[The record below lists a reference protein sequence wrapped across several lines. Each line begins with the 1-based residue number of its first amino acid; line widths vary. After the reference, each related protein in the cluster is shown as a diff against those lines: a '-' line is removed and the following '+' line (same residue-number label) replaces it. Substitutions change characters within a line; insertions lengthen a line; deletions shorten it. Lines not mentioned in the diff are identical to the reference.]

1 MLEQF
6 VAVMPGTLGP
16 ALLVMC
22 MSVMLTVGEGR
33 DKPISSRWRLW
44 GILIGLVAAIVF
56 AGLRASAVI
65 NQRTF
70 INYPVLWC
78 CVVIDLL
85 LIVLV
90 FVNRLI
96 TRNWRRHAAV
106 MHLANLVAA
115 LGIALT
121 VFYAL
126 PDVILQ
132 LTIWVEPGD
141 PIFTS
146 DMLLR
151 ALGFVLGIIAS
162 AVIAAVFRTMRS
174 TAVRPAFLS
183 AVLVVLVIQL
193 MQHLTGLLQIMQA
206 RTLRFPH
213 IAFVMLA
220 WLINN
225 KSGLI
230 MAQAFIFLIPA
241 VASVVAGLRMPVSA
255 KRLAADVNA
264 ATVRKH
270 KAFRRRAIAAAAWSV
285 VAMIGVTATLT
296 LGVAAINQQP
306 TLSPPEAY
314 SLKDGVATIPFSQVE
329 DGHLHRFEYK
339 AKDGTV
345 MRFIIIKKN
354 GGAYGIGLDA
364 CENCG
369 DDDNS
374 AIYISSSVAQVLSDL
389 PDSVDKIEVKALTTP
404 ENDLARKA
412 AQNPAALS
420 QDEWETWYC
429 TAYPSSIA
437 YQIEEVIPG
446 AVAKQVRQVA
456 ALQGN
461 VLQKTQAVMILMTV
475 LSLLAAA
482 VAVANLMVASIGE
495 RSSELALLKAIGAT
509 DGAVSRLMMAETAA
523 ISLLGAIVGAALGS
537 GVAQII
543 GQVVFGSGITM
554 RPMVFV
560 LVFVL
565 LALTVLLASASS
577 IRSILSLKPAEVLHG
592 R

>member
-1 MLEQF
+1 MFFLRMIRRSFTRQ
-6 VAVMPGTLGP
+6 LRRR
-16 ALLVMC
+16 LL
-22 MSVMLTVGEGR
+22 
-33 DKPISSRWRLW
+33 
-44 GILIGLVAAIVF
+44 
-56 AGLRASAVI
+56 
-65 NQRTF
+65 
-70 INYPVLWC
+70 
-78 CVVIDLL
+78 
-85 LIVLV
+85 
-90 FVNRLI
+90 
-96 TRNWRRHAAV
+96 
-106 MHLANLVAA
+106 
-115 LGIALT
+115 IALT
-121 VFYAL
+121 VCLSATVSVSMLGVVF
-126 PDVILQ
+126 DVGDKLNAELSTYGSNITVQPKSDAVVSDLYNMEGGPQSGADPTSFLKESDAAKIKTIFWAFNITNFAPQ
-132 LTIWVEPGD
+132 LNVHAQVNGT
-141 PIFTS
+141 
-146 DMLLR
+146 
-151 ALGFVLGIIAS
+151 A
-162 AVIAAVFRTMRS
+162 AAVAGTWFNKTLKLASGETTVVGVDGMRS
-174 TAVRPAFLS
+174 WWKLDGSWPKDDTDQG
-183 AVLVVLVIQL
+183 VIGTTLAQQL
-193 MQHLTGLLQIMQA
+193 GVGRGDTV
-206 RTLRFPH
+206 TLRKTT
-213 IAFVMLA
+213 A
-220 WLINN
+220 
-225 KSGLI
+225 
-230 MAQAFIFLIPA
+230 
-241 VASVVAGLRMPVSA
+241 AGNTHEQKIRI
-255 KRLAADVNA
+255 
-264 ATVRKH
+264 T
-270 KAFRRRAIAAAAWSV
+270 
-285 VAMIGVTATLT
+285 GVYD
-296 LGVAAINQQP
+296 
-306 TLSPPEAY
+306 S
-314 SLKDGVATIPFSQVE
+314 
-329 DGHLHRFEYK
+329 
-339 AKDGTV
+339 
-345 MRFIIIKKN
+345 
-354 GGAYGIGLDA
+354 
-364 CENCG
+364 G